1 MKDTRR
7 FLALAGLVFSQ
18 LIYAA
23 ADQSEIA
30 AETAAAAWLK
40 LVDSADYAGSW
51 DSAASA
57 FKQSVSKLQW
67 ASAAAGAR
75 APLGKLESRRLQ
87 TARYTKSLPGA
98 PDGEYVVI
106 TYAAAFENKPA
117 AVETITPMRDAD
129 GAWRVSG
136 YYIR

>member
-1 MKDTRR
+1 MKNTYGL
-7 FLALAGLVFSQ
+7 LALATLVFSQ

-23 ADQSEIA
+23 TNQ
-30 AETAAAAWLK
+30 AETAAETSAVAWLK

-51 DSAASA
+51 DAAAST
-57 FKQSVSKLQW
+57 FKQSISKPQW
-67 ASAAAGAR
+67 GSAAAGAR
-75 APLGKLESRRLQ
+75 APLGKLLSRTLQ

-98 PDGEYVVI
+98 PEGEYVVI
-106 TYAAAFENKPA
+106 TFAAVFENKAA
-117 AVETITPMRDAD
+117 AVETITPTRDAD